1 MLFSWAIPVYAA
13 GEICPVQYD
22 VTYGQTEARTMLAMI
37 NDFRTGGDAWYWA
50 ENDADKI
57 QATGLQPLIYDYEL
71 EKVAMQ
77 RAAEIAINFA
87 HDRPD
92 GTKWGTAYDDVGSN
106 FGYTRAENIAVGS
119 STAKSAFT
127 MWQETGEPYAGQ
139 GHRRNMLSSSSQTFA
154 VGHVVYEGI
163 HFWVQ
168 EFGGNLANGTE
179 TPANDDVTTATVNV
193 SADQVTQK
201 TVQAPAPITLEQDQG
216 TELPLVDVTMTLKDT
231 AKGFW
236 DLIPQVKAQASWQ
249 DDSKGIVKVEG
260 NQVTALKAGTTT
272 LTGTVLGEAVSL
284 DVTVNAASLKG
295 ADVTLNQTQFTVT
308 GSEIRPAVTV
318 TLNGKTLVEN
328 ADYTVS
334 YADNVEIGTATVTV
348 QGIGNYTDTLQTTF
362 EIVPCNH
369 QWDAG
374 VVTKEPTCT
383 AEGEKTYTCTLC
395 NDTKT
400 EAIPAREHQWGEGVV
415 TKEPTCAA
423 EGEKTYTC
431 TLCKTTKTEPIAK
444 TEHTPV
450 TIAGTPA
457 TCTTPGMTEGSEC
470 SVCGTILTAQEEIP
484 ALGHDFGEWHTVN
497 TASCTASGSEERVC
511 ERCNYTETRN
521 LDPTGH
527 TWNSEP
533 TVDKE
538 PTCTEDGS
546 QSIHCANCDATK
558 DPQVI
563 PALGHSWDEG
573 VVTTPATCTE
583 AGEKTYTCSNC
594 HETKTEP
601 IPATGH
607 AWDEGVVT
615 TPATCTE
622 AGEKTYT
629 CSNCHETRTEPVP
642 ATGHAWDEGVVTTP
656 ATCTEAGEMTY
667 TCSRCENTKTETI
680 SATGHNAVTI
690 PGKAATCT
698 ETGLTDGTKCSVC
711 GTILEQQTE
720 IAALGHAWDEGVVT
734 TEATCTEDGAILY
747 TCQRCSETMTETIP
761 ATGHSYEESWSSDG
775 TNHWHA
781 CQVCGDR
788 SEEAAHSWTWIV
800 DQEPNGTKPGKQH
813 QECTVCGDR
822 GQEQTILT
830 ATVPGGETGK
840 EYRVHVVDSQ
850 PAETVEDTLT
860 QAAATKLP
868 TNAVNSKTA
877 FYEVELQH
885 RESGGEW
892 QNADAAG
899 MQITVTLP
907 YPAGT
912 NGTDHDFIVT
922 HLMENGKVEH
932 PAAVE
937 TVDGLLVTFQ
947 GLSPVSVT
955 AYQQK
960 ASDPVTTPDETENDP
975 DDDSEQ
981 TQNNNQSGSA
991 TPVPATPTPAPAPSE
1006 NSATAPAAAPT
1017 AAPQS
1022 AIPAT
1027 ADSFPLALWV
1037 VLFAAGTCG
1046 LIALVVTSRRRDG

>member
-1 MLFSWAIPVYAA
+1 MARP
-13 GEICPVQYD
+13 CP
-22 VTYGQTEARTMLAMI
+22 
-37 NDFRTGGDAWYWA
+37 
-50 ENDADKI
+50 K
-57 QATGLQPLIYDYEL
+57 
-71 EKVAMQ
+71 EK
-77 RAAEIAINFA
+77 
-87 HDRPD
+87 D
-92 GTKWGTAYDDVGSN
+92 
-106 FGYTRAENIAVGS
+106 
-119 STAKSAFT
+119 
-127 MWQETGEPYAGQ
+127 AGQ

-154 VGHVVYEGI
+154 VGHVVYNGV

-168 EFGGNLANGTE
+168 EFGTSLVGGTENPANG
-179 TPANDDVTTATVNV
+179 DVTTATVNV

-201 TVQAPAPITLEQDQG
+201 TVQAPAPVTLELDQG

-236 DLIPQVKAQASWQ
+236 DFIPQVKAQASWQ

-260 NQVTALKAGTTT
+260 NQVTALQVGTTT

-284 DVTVNAASLKG
+284 DVTVNAASLEG

-348 QGIGNYTDTLQTTF
+348 TGTGNYTGTAQTTF
-362 EIVPCNH
+362 AIVDCTH
-369 QWDAG
+369 QWDEGKVTTPATCTTEGVKTYTCALCGATRDEAIPALGHAFGEWETTKKPNCTEAGEQARTCPRCGETETQPVAALGHTWDAG
-374 VVTKEPTCT
+374 VVTTPSFCNKE
-383 AEGEKTYTCTLC
+383 GVMTYTCTVC
-395 NDTKT
+395 Q
-400 EAIPAREHQWGEGVV
+400 E
-415 TKEPTCAA
+415 
-423 EGEKTYTC
+423 
-431 TLCKTTKTEPIAK
+431 TKTEPISK
-444 TEHTPV
+444 TEHTPM
-450 TIAGTPA
+450 TIPGVNP
-457 TCTTPGMTEGSEC
+457 TCTVAGRSEAKIC
-470 SVCGTILTAQEEIP
+470 STCGDTLEDAYELP
-484 ALGHDFGEWHTVN
+484 ALGHDWGEWQEVQSP
-497 TASCTASGSEERVC
+497 SCTASGTRRHQC
-511 ERCNYTETRN
+511 KRCGFIEGEN
-521 LDPTGH
+521 LDPT
-527 TWNSEP
+527 
-533 TVDKE
+533 
-538 PTCTEDGS
+538 
-546 QSIHCANCDATK
+546 
-558 DPQVI
+558 
-563 PALGHSWDEG
+563 GHSWDEG

-583 AGEKTYTCSNC
+583 AGEKTYTCTVC
-594 HETKTEP
+594 QETKTEP
-601 IPATGH
+601 ISALDH
-607 AWDEGVVT
+607 DWDEGVVT

-629 CSNCHETRTEPVP
+629 CS
-642 ATGHAWDEGVVTTP
+642 
-656 ATCTEAGEMTY
+656 
-667 TCSRCENTKTETI
+667 RCENTKTEPI
-680 SATGHNAVTI
+680 PATGHTAVTI

-698 ETGLTDGTKCSVC
+698 ETGLTDGSKCSVC
-711 GTILEQQTE
+711 DTILEQQTE
-720 IAALGHAWDEGVVT
+720 IAALGHDWDESVVT
-734 TEATCTEDGAILY
+734 KEPTCTEDGTKLY
-747 TCQRCSETMTETIP
+747 TCQRCGETNTETIP
-761 ATGHSYEESWSSDG
+761 ATGHSYEENWNSDG
-775 TNHWHA
+775 ENHWRV
-781 CQVCGDR
+781 CQVCGAR
-788 SEEAAHSWTWIV
+788 GEEAAHSWKWVV
-800 DQEPNGTKPGKQH
+800 DQKPNGTQAGKQH
-813 QECTVCGDR
+813 QECTVCGAR
-822 GQEQTILT
+822 GEEETILT

-860 QAAATKLP
+860 QAAETKLP
-868 TNAVNSKTA
+868 ANAVNSKTF
-877 FYEVELQH
+877 FYEIDLQH

-922 HLMENGKVEH
+922 HLMDDGTVEH

-981 TQNNNQSGSA
+981 TQTNNQSGSA

>member
-583 AGEKTYTCSNC
+583 AGEKTYTCS
-594 HETKTEP
+594 
-601 IPATGH
+601 
-607 AWDEGVVT
+607 
-615 TPATCTE
+615 
-622 AGEKTYT
+622 
-629 CSNCHETRTEPVP
+629 
-642 ATGHAWDEGVVTTP
+642 
-656 ATCTEAGEMTY
+656 
-667 TCSRCENTKTETI
+667 RCENTKTETI

-868 TNAVNSKTA
+868 TNAVNSTTA

-1006 NSATAPAAAPT
+1006 NSVTAPAAAPT

>member
-1 MLFSWAIPVYAA
+1 MLFSWAIPAYAA

-37 NDFRTGGDAWYWA
+37 NDFRTGSDAWYWA

-57 QATGLQPLIYDYEL
+57 QATGLQPLTYDYEL

-119 STAKSAFT
+119 STAKMAFT
-127 MWQETGEPYAGQ
+127 LWQETSKPYAGQ

-179 TPANDDVTTATVNV
+179 TPAKDDVTTATVNV

-201 TVQAPAPITLEQDQG
+201 TVQAPAPITLELDQG

-236 DLIPQVKAQASWQ
+236 DFIPQVKAQASWQ
-249 DDSKGIVKVEG
+249 ADSNGIVKVEG
-260 NQVTALKAGTTT
+260 NQVTALQVGTTT
-272 LTGTVLGEAVSL
+272 LTGTVLGETVSL

-334 YADNVEIGTATVTV
+334 YANNVEIGTATVTV
-348 QGIGNYTDTLQTTF
+348 TGIGNYTDTLQTNF

-369 QWDAG
+369 QWGAG

-400 EAIPAREHQWGEGVV
+400 ETIEALGHDYGAWVVITEPTCFAEGVQTSTCSRCHETQTESIPVLEHQWGEGVV
-415 TKEPTCAA
+415 TKEPTCTA
-423 EGEKTYTC
+423 EGEMTYTC
-431 TLCKTTKTEPIAK
+431 TLCKTTKTDPIDK

-457 TCTTPGMTEGSEC
+457 TCTTPGKTDGSEC
-470 SVCGTILTAQEEIP
+470 GVCGTVLTAQEEIP
-484 ALGHDFGEWHTVN
+484 ARGHDFGDWQMVESP
-497 TASCTASGSEERVC
+497 SCTASGSEERVC
-511 ERCNYTETRN
+511 ERCGYRETRN
-521 LDPTGH
+521 LDPTDH
-527 TWNSEP
+527 AWNSEP

-558 DPQVI
+558 DSQVI
-563 PALGHSWDEG
+563 PAKGHDFGEWQITKD
-573 VVTTPATCTE
+573 PTCTE
-583 AGEKTYTCSNC
+583 AGEQKRACTRCDAT
-594 HETKTEP
+594 ETQP
-601 IPATGH
+601 VAVLGH
-607 AWDEGVVT
+607 DFGEWQITKD
-615 TPATCTE
+615 PTCTE
-622 AGEKTYT
+622 AGEQKHT
-629 CSNCHETRTEPVP
+629 CTRCDATETQPV
-642 ATGHAWDEGVVTTP
+642 AALDHAWDAGVVTKEP
-656 ATCTEAGEMTY
+656 TCTEAGEMTY
-667 TCSRCENTKTETI
+667 TCSRCENTK
-680 SATGHNAVTI
+680 
-690 PGKAATCT
+690 
-698 ETGLTDGTKCSVC
+698 
-711 GTILEQQTE
+711 
-720 IAALGHAWDEGVVT
+720 
-734 TEATCTEDGAILY
+734 
-747 TCQRCSETMTETIP
+747 TETIP

-788 SEEAAHSWTWIV
+788 SEEAAHSWKWVV

-840 EYRVHVVDSQ
+840 EYRVQVVDSQ

-912 NGTDHDFIVT
+912 NGTDYDFIVT